1 MESQANCKQ
10 PASSAELSRAGVMVT
25 PRTGVNRK
33 SPQAFWLAIEE
44 LMTSSVDVA
53 LEERKLGTVA
63 RVVLQNAAKLNTLNS
78 HLMLTFVAEL
88 EALAKREDLRA
99 VVLTGAGDKAFIGGA
114 DIFEMATLD
123 AEKAEAFITLVHRSC
138 NALREMPVPVIAR
151 INGYALG
158 AGLEIAAACD
168 LRIASS
174 NAVFGMPEVKVG
186 IPSVVEAALLPRLIG
201 WGRTRELLLWG
212 ENIDAPTA
220 LAWGFI
226 EQLVAPAELNAAV
239 DARLD
244 ALLTAGPQAVRLQKK
259 LIRDWENMTL
269 DQAVRAGIES
279 FKQAY
284 ATDEPTRMM
293 AAFVNRMRQKKG

>member
-1 MESQANCKQ
+1 MTGSV
-10 PASSAELSRAGVMVT
+10 GVV
-25 PRTGVNRK
+25 V
-33 SPQAFWLAIEE
+33 
-44 LMTSSVDVA
+44 
-53 LEERKLGTVA
+53 EERKLGAVA
-63 RVVLQNAAKLNTLNS
+63 RVTLQNAAKLNTINS
-78 HLMLTFVAEL
+78 HLMLAFVAEL
-88 EALAKREDLRA
+88 EALGKRDDLRA
-99 VVLTGAGDKAFIGGA
+99 VVLTGAGDRAFIGGA
-114 DIFEMATLD
+114 DIIEMAALD
-123 AEKAEAFITLVHRSC
+123 AERAEGFITLVHRSC

-151 INGYALG
+151 VNGYALG

-186 IPSVVEAALLPRLIG
+186 IPSVVEAALLPGLIG
-201 WGRTRELLLWG
+201 WGRTRELLMWG
-212 ENIDAPTA
+212 ENIDAATA
-220 LAWGFI
+220 LAWG
-226 EQLVAPAELNAAV
+226 LVEYIVEPTELDTAI

-244 ALLTAGPQAVRLQKK
+244 TLLAAGPHAVRLQKK

-293 AAFVNRMRQKKG
+293 AAFVNRRR

>member
-1 MESQANCKQ
+1 MIGSI
-10 PASSAELSRAGVMVT
+10 GV
-25 PRTGVNRK
+25 
-33 SPQAFWLAIEE
+33 LI
-44 LMTSSVDVA
+44 
-53 LEERKLGTVA
+53 EERKLGAVA
-63 RVVLQNAAKLNTLNS
+63 RVTVQNSAKLNTLNS
-78 HLMLTFVAEL
+78 HLMLDLVTEL
-88 EALAKREDLRA
+88 EALAKRDDLRA

-151 INGYALG
+151 VNGYALG

-186 IPSVVEAALLPRLIG
+186 IPSVVEAALLPGLIG

-212 ENIDAPTA
+212 ENIDAQTA
-220 LAWGFI
+220 LAWGLV
-226 EQLVAPAELNAAV
+226 EQVGGPNVLDGTI
-239 DARLD
+239 DARVD

-259 LIRDWENMTL
+259 LIRDWEDMTL
-269 DQAVRAGIES
+269 SQAVRAGIES

-284 ATDEPTRMM
+284 ATDEPARMM
-293 AAFVNRMRQKKG
+293 SS